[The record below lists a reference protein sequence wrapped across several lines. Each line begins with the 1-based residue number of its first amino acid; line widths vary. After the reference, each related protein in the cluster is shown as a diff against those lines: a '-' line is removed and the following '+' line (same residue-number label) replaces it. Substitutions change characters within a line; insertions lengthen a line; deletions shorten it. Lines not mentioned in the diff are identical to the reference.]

1 MVIFMLQDK
10 DIFRQKILLE
20 FFDLVEKPTWE
31 IQLRQ
36 IIQKN
41 KMNIW
46 DFDVSLLLKK
56 LSDEQNLKENLKQA
70 ALIVLICSILL
81 KTKSRRLG
89 LYELEA
95 SIKEELDEIAALEA
109 EPLENA
115 KELTEADLQ
124 KYNELL
130 ELEQKLMRL
139 LGKDLGNPK
148 KRKDALEYIIRI
160 ESYFKLRSR
169 LLLALKENELVK
181 YSELKDLIDTNN
193 SLLLS
198 LLLLH
203 SEDKVKL
210 SQKTPYEDFVIK
222 KTA

>member
-1 MVIFMLQDK
+1 MQDK
-10 DIFRQKILLE
+10 DQFRQKILLE

-56 LSDEQNLKENLKQA
+56 LSEEQSLRENLKQA
-70 ALIVLICSILL
+70 SLIVLICSILL

-95 SIKEELDEIAALEA
+95 SIKEELEEITSLE
-109 EPLENA
+109 EGELENA
-115 KELTEADLQ
+115 KELTEAELQ
-124 KYNELL
+124 RYNELL

-139 LGKDLGNPK
+139 LGKNLGNPK
-148 KRKDALEYIIRI
+148 KRKEVLEYVRRI
-160 ESYFKLRSR
+160 ESYFKLKSR
-169 LLLALKENELVK
+169 ILQVLNEKGLMK
-181 YSELKDLIDTNN
+181 YSELKHLIDTNN

-198 LLLLH
+198 LLLLN
-203 SEDKVKL
+203 SEEKVKL
-210 SQKTPYEDFVIK
+210 SQKKPYEDFFVRC
-222 KTA
+222 TA

>member
-1 MVIFMLQDK
+1 MQDK
-10 DIFRQKILLE
+10 DQFRQKILLE

-36 IIQKN
+36 IIQRN
-41 KMNIW
+41 KLNIW

-56 LSDEQNLKENLKQA
+56 LSEEQNLKENLKQA
-70 ALIVLICSILL
+70 ALVVLICSILL

-95 SIKEELDEIAALEA
+95 SIKEELEEIANLESG
-109 EPLENA
+109 ELENA
-115 KELTEADLQ
+115 KELTEAELQ

-130 ELEQKLMRL
+130 ELEQKLLRL
-139 LGKDLGNPK
+139 LGKNSGNART
-148 KRKDALEYIIRI
+148 RKEVLEYIVRI
-160 ESYFKLRSR
+160 ESYFKLKTR
-169 LLLALKENELVK
+169 LLSALKDNAVIK
-181 YSELKDLIDTNN
+181 YSELRGAVETNN
-193 SLLLS
+193 SILLS

-210 SQKTPYEDFVIK
+210 TQKNPYDDFLVKLIS
-222 KTA
+222 

>member
-1 MVIFMLQDK
+1 MQQDK
-10 DIFRQKILLE
+10 DQFRQKILME

-56 LSDEQNLKENLKQA
+56 LSEEQNLKENLKQA
-70 ALIVLICSILL
+70 ALVVLICSILL

-95 SIKEELDEIAALEA
+95 SIKEELEEIASLESG
-109 EPLENA
+109 ELENA
-115 KELTEADLQ
+115 KELTEAGLQ

-130 ELEQKLMRL
+130 ELEQKLLRL
-139 LGKDLGNPK
+139 LGKNSGNART
-148 KRKDALEYIIRI
+148 RKEVLEYIVRI
-160 ESYFKLRSR
+160 ESYFKLKTR
-169 LLLALKENELVK
+169 LLSALKDDTVMK
-181 YSELKDLIDTNN
+181 YSELRIAVETNN

-210 SQKTPYEDFVIK
+210 TQKNPYEDFLIK
-222 KTA
+222 LIS

>member
-1 MVIFMLQDK
+1 MLQDK

-46 DFDVSLLLKK
+46 DFDVSHLLKK

-95 SIKEELDEIAALEA
+95 SIKEELDEIASLEA

-148 KRKDALEYIIRI
+148 KRKEALEYIVRI
-160 ESYFKLRSR
+160 ESYFKLKSR
-169 LLLALKENELVK
+169 LLLALKENELIK
-181 YSELKDLIDTNN
+181 YSELKDLIDTNS
-193 SLLLS
+193 SLILS

-210 SQKTPYEDFVIK
+210 QQKIPYEDFVIK
-222 KTA
+222 RTV